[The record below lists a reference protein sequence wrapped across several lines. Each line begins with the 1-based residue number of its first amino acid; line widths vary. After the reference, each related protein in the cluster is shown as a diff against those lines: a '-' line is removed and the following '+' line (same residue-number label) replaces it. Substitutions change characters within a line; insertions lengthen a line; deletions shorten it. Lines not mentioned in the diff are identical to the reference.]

1 LYYYLTSLVLEPSSE
16 KMRAGLKAAEDVDS
30 MIEVHSTYIKTT
42 IDQALLGSKL
52 ELIHKTILKILDL
65 GIKLEDAQAANAVA
79 SKEAMEQQQEMMDL
93 SMASLGL
100 HTPKRNRKYSQST
113 ARRFK
118 ESIRDA
124 SSSSDDEEKNIDV
137 DLSILSGLD
146 DDKEDLLFI
155 EKLRKIKGDFDR
167 LVRFVA
173 GGLKGVARAGGGDGA
188 RSWDTLGEMLESGL
202 GNGILSYH

>member
-1 LYYYLTSLVLEPSSE
+1 
-16 KMRAGLKAAEDVDS
+16 MRAGLKAAEDVDS
-30 MIEVHSTYIKTT
+30 MIEVHSAYIKTA
-42 IDQALLGSKL
+42 INQALLGSKL

-79 SKEAMEQQQEMMDL
+79 SKEAMEQQQELMNL

-100 HTPKRNRKYSQST
+100 HTPKRNGKHSQST
-113 ARRFK
+113 AKRIK

-124 SSSSDDEEKNIDV
+124 DSSSDDDDDKNIDV

-146 DDKEDLLFI
+146 DDKEDLVFI
-155 EKLRKIKGDFDR
+155 EKLRKMKRDFDR

-173 GGLKGVARAGGGDGA
+173 GGLKGVARAGGGEEA

-202 GNGILSYH
+202 GNGTLGYY

>member
-1 LYYYLTSLVLEPSSE
+1 LTSLVLEPSSE
-16 KMRAGLKAAEDVDS
+16 KMRAGLKAAEGVDS

-100 HTPKRNRKYSQST
+100 HTPKRNGKHSQST

-124 SSSSDDEEKNIDV
+124 DSSSDDEEKNIDV

-155 EKLRKIKGDFDR
+155 EKLRKMKGDFDR
-167 LVRFVA
+167 LARFVS
-173 GGLKGVARAGGGDGA
+173 GGLKGVARAGGGDEA

-202 GNGILSYH
+202 GNGTLGYH